1 MLLQAK
7 DNKVRKISS
16 NIVDILKTVEVF
28 AREEDE
34 DEEKLIDAY
43 SIIEDEPEKNNVQF
57 G

>member
-1 MLLQAK
+1 MQAK